1 MELFDRIQRI
11 AKANINWFLD
21 KVESPEQELE
31 SKIREMEE
39 IIQQGRGSVAIY
51 GANYKRLERQRDE
64 LLGKQ
69 QTLIVQAEQLL
80 KAGDEPGARKALTEK
95 VKLTERMTQIEP
107 GIEKGRAT
115 YGQLRDNLIKLQD
128 QLKTAKLRLQEL
140 KSRKQTAEAY
150 KAFDEK
156 LSGATTLSGD
166 MAGID
171 DLENDVIM
179 AETEAE
185 VMREM
190 RTDSL
195 SDLDLVENSRDLQ
208 VDSELLAMKD
218 KMEKEK

>member
-31 SKIREMEE
+31 SKVREMED

-51 GANYKRLERQRDE
+51 GANYKRLEKQKTD
-64 LLGKQ
+64 LLAKQ
-69 QTLIVQAEQLL
+69 QTLTAQAEQML
-80 KAGDEPGARKALTEK
+80 KAGDEPAARKALTDK
-95 VKLTERMTQIEP
+95 VKLTERIGQIEP

-115 YGQLRDNLIKLQD
+115 YGQLRDNMIKLQD
-128 QLKTAKLRLQEL
+128 QLKTAKLKLDEL

-150 KAFDEK
+150 KAFDSK
-156 LSGATTLSGD
+156 LTGATTVGGD
-166 MAGID
+166 IAGMD

-195 SDLDLVENSRDLQ
+195 SDIDLIENSRDLQ

-218 KMEKEK
+218 KIDKEE

>member
-51 GANYKRLERQRDE
+51 GANYKRLERQKDE
-64 LLGKQ
+64 LLGQ
-69 QTLIVQAEQLL
+69 QQVLIVQAEQML

-95 VKLTERMTQIEP
+95 VKLTERITQIAP

-115 YGQLRDNLIKLQD
+115 YGQLRANMIKLQD

-166 MAGID
+166 MAGLD

-179 AETEAE
+179 VETEAE

-218 KMEKEK
+218 KMEKEG